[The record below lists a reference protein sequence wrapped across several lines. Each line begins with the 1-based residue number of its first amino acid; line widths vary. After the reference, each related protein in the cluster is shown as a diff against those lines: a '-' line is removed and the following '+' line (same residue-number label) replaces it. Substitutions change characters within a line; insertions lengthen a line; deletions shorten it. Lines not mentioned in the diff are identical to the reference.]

1 MENRRLKAGMR
12 SGGVVH
18 PGELG
23 TDVWRMHPEDV
34 KQVTYCGIILMAHT
48 FKLKCECRH
57 PCVGDY

>member
-34 KQVTYCGIILMAHT
+34 KQVTYCGILTIIMPAT
-48 FKLKCECRH
+48 TIF
-57 PCVGDY
+57 